1 MGNTTASLTHEQLFG
16 GGNNRE
22 NRPRHQTG
30 RALYRN
36 LHDAA
41 KRQRAAA
48 RRAGQPL
55 TRKATLQGR
64 RTRRS

>member
-1 MGNTTASLTHEQLFG
+1 MGNTTASLTRGQLFG

-36 LHDAA
+36 LHDAH
-41 KRQRAAA
+41 RMRPNDS
-48 RRAGQPL
+48 GQQL
-55 TRKATLQGR
+55 D
-64 RTRRS
+64 RRSSL

>member
-16 GGNNRE
+16 GGGDNNRE

-36 LHDAA
+36 LHDAH
-41 KRQRAAA
+41 RMRPNDS
-48 RRAGQPL
+48 GQQL
-55 TRKATLQGR
+55 DGR
-64 RTRRS
+64 DNL

>member
-36 LHDAA
+36 LYDAH
-41 KRQRAAA
+41 RMRPNDS
-48 RRAGQPL
+48 GQQL
-55 TRKATLQGR
+55 DGR
-64 RTRRS
+64 DNL

>member
-36 LHDAA
+36 LHDAH
-41 KRQRAAA
+41 RMRPNDSGQQLD
-48 RRAGQPL
+48 RRDNL
-55 TRKATLQGR
+55 
-64 RTRRS
+64 

>member
-1 MGNTTASLTHEQLFG
+1 MGNTTTSLTHEQLFG

-36 LHDAA
+36 LHDAH
-41 KRQRAAA
+41 RMRPNDSGQR
-48 RRAGQPL
+48 L
-55 TRKATLQGR
+55 DGR
-64 RTRRS
+64 DNL

>member
-1 MGNTTASLTHEQLFG
+1 MGNTTASLTREQLFG

-36 LHDAA
+36 LHDAH
-41 KRQRAAA
+41 RMRPNDS
-48 RRAGQPL
+48 GQQL
-55 TRKATLQGR
+55 DGR
-64 RTRRS
+64 DNL

>member
-1 MGNTTASLTHEQLFG
+1 MGNTTASLTREQLF

-36 LHDAA
+36 LHDAH
-41 KRQRAAA
+41 RMRPNDS
-48 RRAGQPL
+48 GQQL
-55 TRKATLQGR
+55 DGR
-64 RTRRS
+64 SSL